1 MLQRWLR
8 PRPAVAA
15 GRSLYLWVVEQART
29 PALYR
34 DFGAPDTLEG
44 RFELYTL
51 HLILLLRRLR
61 GEGPQAKETSQALFD
76 AFLRA
81 LDDTYRELG
90 VGDLSMAKQMRKLG
104 EAVYGRMK
112 TYDAAL
118 DLLPDTTEL
127 GAVAARTV
135 FDGVAQADVDALCQY
150 VSAWTATLAAAPLD
164 MFLDGHAPEALETA
178 TS

>member
-1 MLQRWLR
+1 
-8 PRPAVAA
+8 VAA
-15 GRSLYLWVVEQART
+15 GRRLYLWVVEQART

-34 DFGAPDTLEG
+34 DMGAPDTLEG

-76 AFLRA
+76 AYLQA

-90 VGDLSMAKQMRKLG
+90 VGDLSMAKKMRKLG

-112 TYDAAL
+112 SYDAAL

-150 VSAWTATLAAAPLD
+150 VSAWTAALAASPID
-164 MFLDGHAPEALETA
+164 MFLDGRAPETLETA